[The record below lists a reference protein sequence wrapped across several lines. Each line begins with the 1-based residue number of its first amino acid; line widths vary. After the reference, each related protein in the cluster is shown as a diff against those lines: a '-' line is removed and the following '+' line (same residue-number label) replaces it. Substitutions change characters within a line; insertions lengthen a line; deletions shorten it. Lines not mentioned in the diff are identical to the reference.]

1 MVIIKLQY
9 NQKEG
14 RGKQMKKIFK
24 FDTKTLVATGV
35 GAALFT
41 LLFMYVKVP
50 SWIPETQFQVAY
62 GISAFFGAL
71 FGPLASGLIAF
82 IGHFISDSV
91 QYGSAWWSWVIASGV
106 AAFIAGLSHLS
117 LKIDE
122 GIFGKKDIIRFNVF
136 QIAGNVI
143 AWLVV
148 APVLDIVIYAEPAS
162 LSFAQGAFAAVM
174 NSIATGVVGTILLVA
189 YSKTKA
195 QKGSLT
201 KES

>member
-1 MVIIKLQY
+1 
-9 NQKEG
+9 
-14 RGKQMKKIFK
+14 MKKIFS
-24 FDTKTLVATGV
+24 FNTKTLVATGL

-71 FGPLASGLIAF
+71 FGPLAGGLIAL

-106 AAFIAGLSHLS
+106 ASFIAGLSYMS

-122 GIFGKKDIIRFNVF
+122 GIFGKSDIVKFNAYQAVGNVF
-136 QIAGNVI
+136 

-148 APVLDIVIYAEPAS
+148 APVLDILIYAEPVT
-162 LSFAQGAFAAVM
+162 LSFTQGAFAAVM
-174 NSIATGVVGTILLVA
+174 NTIATGVVGTLLLVA

-201 KES
+201 KED